1 MAHEPS
7 ALEVYWVSGS
17 PYAWRVLLTLE
28 VKRLSYAS
36 RLLEASTGD
45 LKKPEY
51 LKLNPRGKVPT
62 LKDGDFV
69 LCESLAIMAYL
80 DRKHPQPGIF
90 GRTDREAA
98 RIWQLTSE
106 FFSYLESCLNRV
118 VAPLYFGKAAEK
130 ADDIRAAA
138 TEAHP
143 ELGRIEALLGKAA
156 WLGGDAICAADI
168 AIYPFMK
175 SLLRA
180 SAKEQ
185 AKPLELG
192 FLPLEAR
199 YPRLDSWM
207 RRVEQIPGYERTV
220 PPHWQQ

>member
-1 MAHEPS
+1 MAPDPS
-7 ALEVYWVSGS
+7 GMELYWVSGS
-17 PYAWRVLLTLE
+17 PYSWRVLLTLE
-28 VKRLSYAS
+28 VKRLSYTS
-36 RLLEASTGD
+36 RLLEASKGD

-51 LKLNPRGKVPT
+51 LELNPRGKVPT

-80 DRKHPQPGIF
+80 DRRHPQAGIF
-90 GRTDREAA
+90 GRTDRAAA

-106 FFSYLESCLNRV
+106 FFSYLESRLNRV

-143 ELGRIEALLGKAA
+143 ELARLEALLEEAA
-156 WLGGDAICAADI
+156 WFGGDGICAADI
-168 AIYPFMK
+168 TIYPFLK

-180 SAKEQ
+180 SAKEG

-192 FLPLEAR
+192 FLPFEAR
-199 YPRLDSWM
+199 YPRLDAWM
-207 RRVEQIPGYERTV
+207 RRIEQIPGYERTY
-220 PPHWQQ
+220 PPHWRQ